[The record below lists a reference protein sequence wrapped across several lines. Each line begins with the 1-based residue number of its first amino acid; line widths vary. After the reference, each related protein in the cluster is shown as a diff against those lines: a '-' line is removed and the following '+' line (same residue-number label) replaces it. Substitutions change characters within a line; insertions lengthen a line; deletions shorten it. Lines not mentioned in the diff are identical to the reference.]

1 MNKLPCWM
9 RAISYRGGMKYRC
22 EATSVEGFVQ
32 QIACCYV
39 PHGFWWYV
47 AGRIPPRKDP
57 AIVDRKLIERY
68 GIDLAKRTKSRRK
81 VLGLANAHYLRHEHF
96 FVLLAS
102 RGRHPLFEAEGKV
115 VRDLRKMPLKFR
127 DYSISY
133 RSGGRTMTGEVD
145 HKWHSHVQ
153 IAPQAYKA
161 ERAYFLELAIRRSV
175 DQLMMEFR
183 RVPYEPYAPI
193 RRQLLNI
200 LRAVNAKRKAAGLG
214 AVPNTAL
221 RLRRRVVR
229 PFAPRIDAILVSPAS
244 SCVSQSFSELVEFAG
259 KPRASRHGQPHESF
273 VIGGGDDAELP
284 EDVA

>member
-1 MNKLPCWM
+1 M
-9 RAISYRGGMKYRC
+9 RYRC
-22 EATSVEGFVQ
+22 EATSAEGFVQ
-32 QIACCYV
+32 QLACSYL

-57 AIVDRKLIERY
+57 IAVDCKLIERY
-68 GIDLAKRTKSRRK
+68 GVDLAKRTRSRRK
-81 VLGLANAHYLRHEHF
+81 QLGLANVHYLRHERF

-102 RGRHPLFEAEGKV
+102 RGRHRLFEEEGNV

-133 RSGGRTMTGEVD
+133 RSGGRTLAGEVD

-153 IAPQAYKA
+153 IAPQTYKA
-161 ERAYFLELAIRRSV
+161 ERAYFLELALRRSV
-175 DQLMMEFR
+175 EQLTVEFR

-200 LRAVNAKRKAAGLG
+200 LRAVNAKRKAAGFD
-214 AVPNTAL
+214 AVPNAAL

-229 PFAPRIDAILVSPAS
+229 PFARHDDVLVSAAS
-244 SCVSQSFSELVEFAG
+244 SGLSQSLGDLIDFAG
-259 KPRASRHGQPHESF
+259 KPRPCRHGQPHESI
-273 VIGGGDDAELP
+273 VVCRDNNAEVS
-284 EDVA
+284 EEIA